1 MAFFKNFHFRET
13 LRPIRNLNTIDHIK
27 IATMIDNFKLFS
39 KIQPMDI
46 HLPAKPEKKAAS
58 RFPLL
63 IVAGVS
69 GLIAFL
75 FFVMAT
81 MDLRRIENVLIDM
94 LKKQGLHQV
103 EHFGEYA
110 LYGYRQLVNVNG
122 GIPGVDPL
130 LSLEEGY
137 VSIQEHLVTDLVDLA
152 RDLDRM
158 ERTLSAFTEETAA
171 MLAENR
177 HVTDI
182 LFFDP
187 DGELVIGQAP
197 FSAGLMSYL
206 QRLLSGRAGV
216 SLKLFKGPYVLEN
229 GGYVGIRRPDGRGAV
244 FVCLDGESLRF
255 WAWKTALARAA
266 EEMQWRRGLV
276 YFGVFDDTGA
286 MLTQTG
292 DASGLDTTDAVT
304 AVLAQPALKKS
315 DDPKH
320 FTATQKDAHLEIAAV
335 LDVLPAPRS
344 IAVLALSMDESEVVL
359 GESKRHIIV
368 STLLMM
374 MIGLLAM
381 GILYGVQNRHVNRV
395 RDMTEQLNKARRL
408 QSLGRLGAGMA
419 HEIRNPLNSIS
430 MAAQRLSRE
439 YPVAGEKKPG
449 YDRITEVIAIE
460 TRRLNNLVDD
470 FLTFS
475 SSGNL
480 RLQMHSMKEIIS
492 RVVFLLQ
499 PEASDAGILIEV
511 SEKETGRE
519 ILIDPDRMEQALMNI
534 IRNAFD
540 AMPQGGHIRIDS
552 RYGKDAVSLR
562 ITDNGT
568 GIAQEDLDNIFDPSF
583 TTRDKG
589 VGLGLAIA
597 HEIVTAHDGE
607 ILVES
612 SQNQGTTFEIII
624 PVKQSYL

>member
-1 MAFFKNFHFRET
+1 MG
-13 LRPIRNLNTIDHIK
+13 
-27 IATMIDNFKLFS
+27 
-39 KIQPMDI
+39 I
-46 HLPAKPEKKAAS
+46 HLPAKPEKKAVS

-94 LKKQGLHQV
+94 LEKQGFHQV

-110 LYGYRQLVNVNG
+110 LYAYRQLVNVNG

-130 LSLEEGY
+130 LSLEEGH

-158 ERTLSAFTEETAA
+158 ERTLSVFTEETAA

-177 HVTDI
+177 HVTNI
-182 LFFDP
+182 LFFDS
-187 DGELVIGQAP
+187 DGERVIGQAP
-197 FSAGLMSYL
+197 FPAGLIPYL

-266 EEMQWRRGLV
+266 EEMQWRRGLI
-276 YFGVFDDTGA
+276 YFGIFDDTGA

-292 DASGLDTTDAVT
+292 DAPGLDTAAAA
-304 AVLAQPALKKS
+304 AVLPQATLQKS

-320 FTATQKDAHLEIAAV
+320 FTTIKKDGHLEMTV
-335 LDVLPAPRS
+335 LLDVLPAPRS

-359 GESKRHIIV
+359 GESRRHIVV

-395 RDMTEQLNKARRL
+395 RDMTEQLNKAKRL
-408 QSLGRLGAGMA
+408 QSLGRLGAGLA

-439 YPVAGEKKPG
+439 YPVIGEKKAG

-470 FLTFS
+470 FLTLS

-480 RLQMHSMKEIIS
+480 RLQMHSMKEIVS

-499 PEASDAGILIEV
+499 PEASDAGIRIEV
-511 SEKETGRE
+511 SEKGTGHQIR
-519 ILIDPDRMEQALMNI
+519 IDPDRMEQALLNI

-552 RYGKDAVSLR
+552 HYGKDTFSLR

-568 GIAQEDLDNIFDPSF
+568 GISQEDLDSIFDPSF

-607 ILVES
+607 IRVES

-624 PVKQSYL
+624 PVKQFHL

>member
-1 MAFFKNFHFRET
+1 M
-13 LRPIRNLNTIDHIK
+13 
-27 IATMIDNFKLFS
+27 
-39 KIQPMDI
+39 QPMNI
-46 HLPAKPEKKAAS
+46 HLPEKPEKKAVS

-75 FFVMAT
+75 FFVTAT
-81 MDLRRIENVLIDM
+81 LDLRRIENVLNDM
-94 LKKQGLHQV
+94 LEKQGLHQV

-110 LYGYRQLVNVNG
+110 LYGYRQLVNADG
-122 GIPGVDPL
+122 EMSGVDPVL
-130 LSLEEGY
+130 ALEEEHI
-137 VSIQEHLVTDLVDLA
+137 SIQEQLVTDLVDLA
-152 RDLDRM
+152 RDVDLM

-171 MLAENR
+171 MFAENWN
-177 HVTDI
+177 VTDI

-187 DGELVIGQAP
+187 DGELVIGRSP
-197 FSAGLMSYL
+197 FPAGLMSNV

-216 SLKLFKGPYVLEN
+216 SLRLFKGPHVLGN

-244 FVCLDGESLRF
+244 FVRLDGESLRF

-292 DASGLDTTDAVT
+292 DASGLNLAAAIAVFE
-304 AVLAQPALKKS
+304 QSALKKS
-315 DDPKH
+315 DGSAH
-320 FTATQKDAHLEIAAV
+320 FTTSKKDGNLEMAV
-335 LDVLPAPRS
+335 LLDVLPAPRS

-359 GESKRHIIV
+359 GESRRHIVV
-368 STLLMM
+368 STLLMIM
-374 MIGLLAM
+374 VGLLAM
-381 GILYGVQNRHVNRV
+381 GILYGVQNRHINKVK
-395 RDMTEQLNKARRL
+395 DMTEQLNKARRL

-439 YPVAGEKKPG
+439 YPVTGEKKAG

-470 FLTFS
+470 FLTLS

-480 RLQMHSMKEIIS
+480 RLQMHSMKEIVS

-499 PEASDAGILIEV
+499 PEAGDAGIRIEV
-511 SEKETGRE
+511 SEKGIGRE
-519 ILIDPDRMEQALMNI
+519 ILIDPDRMEQALLNI

-552 RYGKDAVSLR
+552 HFGKDAVSLR
-562 ITDNGT
+562 ITDDGT
-568 GIAQEDLDNIFDPSF
+568 GIAQEDFDSIFDPSF

-607 ILVES
+607 IRVES
-612 SQNQGTTFEIII
+612 RQNQETTFEIII
-624 PVKQSYL
+624 PVKQSHL